1 MIYFKQEISKKT
13 WRLFVVSLSIMEAT
27 EQAPQSTGPKE
38 GLGDRMKKYEA
49 KFMQKIDPKLPF
61 IIRLDGHKFSG

>member
-1 MIYFKQEISKKT
+1 MEEEQKQ
-13 WRLFVVSLSIMEAT
+13 
-27 EQAPQSTGPKE
+27 PQSTGPKE

-61 IIRLDGHKFSG
+61 IIRLDGHKFSGYSKIHYLTGKIYWVF